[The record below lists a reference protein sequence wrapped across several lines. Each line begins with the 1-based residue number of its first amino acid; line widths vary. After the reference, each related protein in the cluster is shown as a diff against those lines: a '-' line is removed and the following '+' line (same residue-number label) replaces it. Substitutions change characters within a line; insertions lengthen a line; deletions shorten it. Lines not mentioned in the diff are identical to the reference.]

1 MNPIPGVCLP
11 PCAPSF
17 TPKQGQYLAFIYAY
31 SPRSSAGGSR
41 PATLLPS
48 DASLS
53 PPDGAHARTRRTDP
67 APARR
72 RTQHPAARRP
82 ASPAGPKDPTCQN
95 LCVEVLVHPA
105 PPGENRSVG
114 FRVELA
120 EGLAVP
126 LGELS
131 ALAGKHPALG
141 KRAGLQ
147 VPHPRV
153 HDVLRVRAVVRDP
166 EGMAHLVEQGAVEVL
181 DRDLCT
187 VAVPRG

>member
-95 LCVEVLVHPA
+95 LCVEVLGRIA
-105 PPGENRSVG
+105 
-114 FRVELA
+114 
-120 EGLAVP
+120 
-126 LGELS
+126 
-131 ALAGKHPALG
+131 
-141 KRAGLQ
+141 
-147 VPHPRV
+147 
-153 HDVLRVRAVVRDP
+153 
-166 EGMAHLVEQGAVEVL
+166 
-181 DRDLCT
+181 T
-187 VAVPRG
+187 VAGAWTAATLAQPVVPANGSHDLIDLVRQREKAKIRA